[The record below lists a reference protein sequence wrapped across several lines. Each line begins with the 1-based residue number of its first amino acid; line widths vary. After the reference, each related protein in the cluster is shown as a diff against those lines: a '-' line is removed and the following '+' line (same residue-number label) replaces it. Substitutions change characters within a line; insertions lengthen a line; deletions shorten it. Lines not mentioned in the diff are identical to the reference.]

1 MAGILGLPS
10 LDLLTN
16 YIRQRAPFY
25 GIDPD
30 IALKVAQSEGLKP
43 GTWQSDVV
51 KNGKREPS
59 YGPFQLYMGGGLG
72 NDMLNQTGVD
82 PSDPNNWQQGVDF
95 ALNTASKKG
104 WGPWYGAKRVGI
116 TGKMGIG
123 EPMALAGPQD
133 DLPTM
138 PPTQMPFD
146 QPTGGMEEPS
156 IAQLQRDFIPPMQS
170 EQPQNISPPVKEP
183 VMADATADPV
193 SQLLAQYLSQSGGQS
208 QGLLGQIFPG
218 LNKTR
223 VGGLLNNSDLQNKL
237 MSIGAGL
244 ASGRGWGPGFGA
256 GVGMYM
262 QNRQNDIENQRAD
275 LMTKLGLAKA
285 LSPSTEFQT
294 LKRDDGSEGLVA
306 ITKPAFG
313 GEPTIKPYDIPG
325 MKTNDTTVA
334 DIGKAIK
341 EGRQPPVLTGL
352 YSKAA
357 PVRAWLERNGV
368 DLTSANLDWQKAT
381 KQIAALNGPQMTRY
395 AGLAK
400 SVLATITDVK
410 DLAKELDQ
418 GGFSDYNKAKLEYLV
433 RVRGNTPEGILATRY
448 LAATTLLEEEIA
460 NLAQGG
466 GVPTEPAFELAKK
479 QIQGGYGSKQ
489 ITASLEEVERL
500 LNYRLQAIPNM
511 GSLGPDSAN
520 RYTNNPG
527 TPPGIHDPAVTGAPP
542 PPPGFVVQP

>member
-1 MAGILGLPS
+1 MAGL
-10 LDLLTN
+10 LDLLWPAL
-16 YIRQRAPFY
+16 IRQESGGNPFAVSPKGAFGRAQLMPDTARDPGFGVRPF
-25 GIDPD
+25 DPTAPND
-30 IALKVAQSEGLKP
+30 NERMGRDYFQAMLDRYNNDPKRALVAYNWGP
-43 GTWQSDVV
+43 GNADKWNGQDSSLPRETRGYV
-51 KNGKREPS
+51 KNI
-59 YGPFQLYMGGGLG
+59 LG
-72 NDMLNQTGVD
+72 SQPQMQPMMLG
-82 PSDPNNWQQGVDF
+82 S
-95 ALNTASKKG
+95 AA
-104 WGPWYGAKRVGI
+104 
-116 TGKMGIG
+116 
-123 EPMALAGPQD
+123 E

-138 PPTQMPFD
+138 PPMQGMPFD
-146 QPTGGMEEPS
+146 TPTGGMEEPS
-156 IAQLQRDFIPPMQS
+156 IPQLQRDFIPPMQAA
-170 EQPQNISPPVKEP
+170 PSPPPSENP
-183 VMADATADPV
+183 DMPDPAADPV

-218 LNKTR
+218 INNTR

-237 MSIGAGL
+237 MSVGAGL

-262 QNRQNDIENQRAD
+262 ANRQNDIENQRQD

-294 LKRDDGSEGLVA
+294 LKADDGSERLVG

-313 GEPTIKPYDIPG
+313 GEPKFTMPEIPG
-325 MKTNDTTVA
+325 LKTNDTTIA

-341 EGRQPPVLTGL
+341 SGRQPPVLTGL

-400 SVLATITDVK
+400 SVIATITDVK
-410 DLAKELDQ
+410 ELAKELDN
-418 GGFSDYNKAKLEYLV
+418 GGFSDYNKAKLEILV
-433 RVRGNTPEGILATRY
+433 RTRGNTPEGILATRY

-479 QIQGGYGSKQ
+479 QIQGGYGAKQ

-527 TPPGIHDPAVTGAPP
+527 TAPGIHDPAVTGAPP